1 MKGTR
6 TIKMSEVLNRK
17 VADFTISYEMVR
29 GIKLKHF
36 PGSLLSFSYEKTK
49 DVSKVYCDIFSE
61 FKKGKRNE
69 LVEPDNWIPTSGKAD
84 MWIVSDRNKEF
95 HYASI
100 HPGRKCYLLRGSKLI
115 AVGNITRVS
124 GDVKKA
130 MK

>member
-1 MKGTR
+1 MKASR
-6 TIKMSEVLNRK
+6 AIKMSEVLNRS

-49 DVSKVYCDIFSE
+49 DINKVYCDIFSE
-61 FKKGKRNE
+61 FRKGKRNE
-69 LVEPDNWIPTSGKAD
+69 FLEPDNWIPTSGKAD

-100 HPGRKCYLLRGSKLI
+100 HTGRKCYLMHGNKLV
-115 AVGNITRVS
+115 AVASITRVS
-124 GDVKKA
+124 GELKKA
-130 MK
+130 LK